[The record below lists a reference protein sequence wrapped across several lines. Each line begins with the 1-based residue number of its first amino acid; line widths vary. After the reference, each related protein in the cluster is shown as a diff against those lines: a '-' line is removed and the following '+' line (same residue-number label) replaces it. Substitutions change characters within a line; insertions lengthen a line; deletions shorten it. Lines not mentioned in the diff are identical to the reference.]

1 MVLFTCINAVN
12 IEVYGRATKSWES
25 KQRRGEKI
33 NLIRD
38 NIILKL
44 EDRVNANSHN
54 TGGRDAGT
62 PQFILSNLLRVDKG
76 NKAALLLH
84 FVWLVRSSG
93 TLLSCFYMRGSA
105 HVVNAENKSMEEEE
119 LLAFSGRP

>member
-1 MVLFTCINAVN
+1 MVLFTCINAVT

-105 HVVNAENKSMEEEE
+105 HVVNVVDDQDIN
-119 LLAFSGRP
+119 